1 MKLPEINNDV
11 IDLYDDEGVDT
22 AASPDP
28 EDDTTKVIHWYS
40 VVNPQYQ
47 ESGNSRGNNFKVG
60 RYLVFPL
67 SHKEMPNN

>member
-40 VVNPQYQ
+40 VVNPQYLGIREQ
-47 ESGNSRGNNFKVG
+47 QGEQF
-60 RYLVFPL
+60 
-67 SHKEMPNN
+67 